1 MSLQAQN
8 TERETHTQPHI
19 ERERERERDTHTHTH
34 THRHR
39 GRGWWRN
46 TYVFGVVG
54 ILWLVFRL
62 QNLWVAAV
70 AVGAGFENL
79 VLRAQVCMQAYMVVT
94 VFLRF

>member
-1 MSLQAQN
+1 LSLQAQN
-8 TERETHTQPHI
+8 T
-19 ERERERERDTHTHTH
+19 RERERDRDRDRDRQTDTHTHS
-34 THRHR
+34 

-46 TYVFGVVG
+46 TYVSGVVG

-70 AVGAGFENL
+70 AVGAGFGNL

>member
-1 MSLQAQN
+1 LQAQN
-8 TERETHTQPHI
+8 TEREI
-19 ERERERERDTHTHTH
+19 EREREPQRERERERHTHTH
-34 THRHR
+34 THR

-46 TYVFGVVG
+46 TYVCWVVG

-70 AVGAGFENL
+70 AVGAGFVNL

>member
-8 TERETHTQPHI
+8 TDRERETHTQPQ
-19 ERERERERDTHTHTH
+19 RERVIHIHTHTH
-34 THRHR
+34 TDR

-46 TYVFGVVG
+46 SYVSGVVG

-70 AVGAGFENL
+70 AVGAGFVNL

>member
-1 MSLQAQN
+1 VS
-8 TERETHTQPHI
+8 
-19 ERERERERDTHTHTH
+19 
-34 THRHR
+34 
-39 GRGWWRN
+39 
-46 TYVFGVVG
+46 GVVG

-70 AVGAGFENL
+70 AVGAGFGNL

>member
-8 TERETHTQPHI
+8 TKRERETHTAP
-19 ERERERERDTHTHTH
+19 ERERARHTHIHTHTH
-34 THRHR
+34 THR

-46 TYVFGVVG
+46 SYVSGVVG

-62 QNLWVAAV
+62 QNLWVADV
-70 AVGAGFENL
+70 GVGAGFVNL

>member
-1 MSLQAQN
+1 LQAQN
-8 TERETHTQPHI
+8 TDRERETHTQPQ
-19 ERERERERDTHTHTH
+19 RERVIHIHTHTH
-34 THRHR
+34 TDR

-46 TYVFGVVG
+46 SYVSGVVG

-70 AVGAGFENL
+70 AVGAGFVNL

>member
-1 MSLQAQN
+1 LSLQAQN
-8 TERETHTQPHI
+8 TDRERETHTQPQ
-19 ERERERERDTHTHTH
+19 RERVIHIHTHTH
-34 THRHR
+34 TDR

-46 TYVFGVVG
+46 SYVSGVVG

-70 AVGAGFENL
+70 AVGAGFVNL